1 MIKACLLVSPY
12 YAGNRI
18 FDMNDKVSNRDNC
31 LYPFYALKQEFSRHD
46 IDLATQD
53 IHGPDASDIVIYNEM
68 PQELPRPENIYK
80 SHLLIFESE
89 LIRPDNWDVDK
100 HLSFN
105 KIFTWNDVFIDNK
118 KYFKIN
124 FAQLIPVGIN
134 KELVRKKKL
143 CTVIAGR
150 KQVEHPLEIY
160 SKRLEAIRWFEK
172 NHPDDFDLYG
182 IGWDGY
188 KLISRK
194 WSQKLHDKSPFFA
207 KCLPLRFP
215 SYRGRI
221 EEKRPV
227 LERYKF

>member
-46 IDLATQD
+46 FDLATQD
-53 IHGPDASDIVIYNEM
+53 IHSPDASDIVIYNEM
-68 PQELPRPENIYK
+68 PQELPRQEDINK

-89 LIRPDNWDVDK
+89 LIRPDNWDVRK
-100 HLSFN
+100 HQYFS
-105 KIFTWNDVFIDNK
+105 KIFTWNDAIIDNN

-124 FAQLIPVGIN
+124 FSHLFTAKI
-134 KELVRKKKL
+134 KKSSSKIKL
-143 CTVIAGR
+143 CALIAGA
-150 KQVEHPLEIY
+150 KPAKHPLEIY

-172 NHPDDFDLYG
+172 SHPDDFDLYG
-182 IGWDGY
+182 IGLDGY